1 MADRTTLGPDGMGQY
16 AASLGS
22 PSRSR
27 RSPVTD
33 QTAPHEITGSP
44 ATGAAD
50 VQPAVANLE
59 TIVSLSKRR
68 GFVYPSSEIYG
79 GINAVWDYGPL
90 GVELKNNV
98 KRAWWRAMV
107 QERTD
112 IVGLDAGILMHPQV
126 WVTSGHVGSFSD
138 PLVECGTCHRRY
150 RLDELPGAEGLTA
163 TDLIDPTVIERFKL
177 SCPNDGGPL
186 SPPRRFNLM
195 FQTYMGPVQDE
206 ASIVYFRPETAQGS
220 YVNFKNVQQSARKKL
235 PFGIAQIG
243 KSFRNEISPGNFV
256 FRMREFEQMEMQYF
270 VRPDEA
276 AAIFESWLRRR
287 FDWYVR
293 YGVTPERL
301 RYREHAPDELAH
313 YAKKAVDVEYRFPFG
328 WKELEG
334 IHNRGDFDLSRHA
347 QASGENLE
355 YFDPAT
361 EEHFIPY
368 IVETA
373 GGPDRSAFTFLID
386 AYREEEVR
394 GEKRVV
400 LGLHPELAPYKV
412 AVLPLLKKRPEIVEL
427 CQRIRSDLATDL
439 MAVYDDTAAIGK
451 LYRRQDEIGTPWCVT
466 VDVDSLEDGQVT
478 IRDRD
483 AMTQERVPV
492 EGVKR
497 LILDRLAAAR
507 AG

>member
-1 MADRTTLGPDGMGQY
+1 VTTP
-16 AASLGS
+16 SS
-22 PSRSR
+22 PERDD
-27 RSPVTD
+27 V
-33 QTAPHEITGSP
+33 APAI
-44 ATGAAD
+44 
-50 VQPAVANLE
+50 ANLE

-68 GFVYPSSEIYG
+68 GFIYPSSEIYG

-98 KRAWWRAMV
+98 KRAWWRTMV
-107 QERTD
+107 QDRPD

-138 PLVECGTCHRRY
+138 PLVECATCRRRY
-150 RLDELPGAEGLTA
+150 RLDELPGAEALTA
-163 TDLIDPTVIERFKL
+163 SDLLDSTVVERFGL

-186 SPPRRFNLM
+186 SAPRRFNLM
-195 FQTYMGPVQDE
+195 FQTNMGPVQDE
-206 ASIVYFRPETAQGS
+206 GSVIYFRPETAQGS
-220 YVNFKNVQQSARKKL
+220 YVNFKNVQQSSRKKV

-270 VRPDEA
+270 VRPGDPA
-276 AAIFESWLRRR
+276 AAAFEEWLPRRR
-287 FDWYVR
+287 AWYEA
-293 YGVTPERL
+293 YGVAPTRL
-301 RYREHAPDELAH
+301 RTREHRPDELAH

-334 IHNRGDFDLSRHA
+334 VHNRGDFDLSRHA
-347 QASGENLE
+347 EASGENLE

-361 EEHFIPY
+361 EEHFIPW

-373 GGPDRSAFTFLID
+373 AGADRAAFTFLID
-386 AYREEEVR
+386 SYREEQVR
-394 GEKRVV
+394 DDKRVV
-400 LGLHPELAPYKV
+400 LGLHPDLAPYKV

-427 CQRIRSDLATDL
+427 CHRLRSDLARDV

-466 VDVDSLEDGQVT
+466 VDVDTLDDGAVT
-478 IRDRD
+478 VRDRD
-483 AMTQERVPV
+483 SMAQERVPL

-497 LILDRLAAAR
+497 AILERMEQVR
-507 AG
+507 P